1 MYAPLWGAD
10 IHAEWMRNLLID
22 RPDIDPGVLER
33 TRAVMDRHFPEAVVK
48 GYETLVATLTGE
60 GRRGHT
66 LAPATEAGD
75 EILARLDCAA
85 GSASGVDL
93 TVSPYALSHGRID
106 RKLPHARNS
115 PSNSGKSSSSSSI
128 VFQSLPALFLTSV
141 FRETDGSAQDDVRST
156 FPSELPEYL
165 LEQFRPQEC
174 QE

>member
-1 MYAPLWGAD
+1 MAGLTALLDANVLYTAGLRDFLLHLADRYMYAPLWGAD

-93 TVSPYALSHGRID
+93 TVSPYALSHGRD
-106 RKLPHARNS
+106 R
-115 PSNSGKSSSSSSI
+115 
-128 VFQSLPALFLTSV
+128 
-141 FRETDGSAQDDVRST
+141 
-156 FPSELPEYL
+156 
-165 LEQFRPQEC
+165 
-174 QE
+174 